1 MISIFL
7 YVCIEHWN
15 VNKIKSI
22 ETLIN
27 VINIKC
33 KVHLFITLYCTA
45 LTGWL
50 HFIDADG
57 FASRHCIIYSLGL
70 YGFQLLLCQK
80 YGRLFHDVFSNTIKI
95 DRLKFPWLR
104 ALNAH
109 NWNTMTSQS
118 MWVDDGNCCGL
129 CIIKEIKFLDSYRE
143 SDIISSLYFSCF
155 WYFQLQLNL
164 QFI

>member
-7 YVCIEHWN
+7 YVCMSIEHWN

-33 KVHLFITLYCTA
+33 KVHLFITLYCKA
-45 LTGWL
+45 LKGWL

-80 YGRLFHDVFSNTIKI
+80 YG
-95 DRLKFPWLR
+95 
-104 ALNAH
+104 
-109 NWNTMTSQS
+109 Q
-118 MWVDDGNCCGL
+118 
-129 CIIKEIKFLDSYRE
+129 
-143 SDIISSLYFSCF
+143 
-155 WYFQLQLNL
+155 
-164 QFI
+164 